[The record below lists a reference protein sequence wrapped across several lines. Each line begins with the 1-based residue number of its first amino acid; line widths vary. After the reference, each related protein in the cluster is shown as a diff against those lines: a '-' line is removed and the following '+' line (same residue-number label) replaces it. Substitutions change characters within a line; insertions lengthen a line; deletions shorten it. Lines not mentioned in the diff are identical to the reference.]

1 MKELKYFLQKV
12 LAIVLLL
19 LSIMFF
25 ITFFG
30 TDDTNL
36 KKLFIVLALLLC
48 FCSIQL
54 FKIKRNGERNINTD
68 NIISYTDNSLVDKEN
83 INQYNILE
91 NITKR
96 IDFKTRPATSF
107 LVDDNSKKFAY
118 VGKRNTYIFN
128 YKDLIDFEYKENG
141 QVLISGKTLP
151 AAIGG
156 ATFGVV
162 GSIIGS
168 SGKRKQTN
176 VVKESNVI
184 LYLNKLE
191 TPSLKIIIM
200 DQSKLSVNYK
210 EQVTDLIGTLNYI
223 TNNKEEL

>member
-1 MKELKYFLQKV
+1 MKELKYFLQKI
-12 LAIVLLL
+12 LAVASLL
-19 LSIMFF
+19 LSVMFF

-36 KKLFIVLALLLC
+36 RKVFIILALLLC

-54 FKIKRNGERNINTD
+54 FRIKKNCERSINTD
-68 NIISYTDNSLVDKEN
+68 NIISHTNNYLVDKKN
-83 INQYNILE
+83 VNQYNVLE

-118 VGKRNTYIFN
+118 VGKKNTYIFD
-128 YKDLIDFEYKENG
+128 YRDLVDFEYRENG
-141 QVLISGKTLP
+141 KVLISGKTLP
-151 AAIGG
+151 TVIGG

-168 SGKRKQTN
+168 SGKRKQSNITT
-176 VVKESNVI
+176 ESNII
-184 LYLNKLE
+184 LYLNNLI
-191 TPSLKIIIM
+191 TPSVKITVM
-200 DQSKLSVNYK
+200 DLSKTSFNYK
-210 EQVTDLIGTLNYI
+210 EQVADLIGILNYI
-223 TNNKEEL
+223 KNNN